1 MADSKQ
7 AEKDYLARTGSSVW
21 ETFKPFSP
29 AGTDTVRESA
39 QLLHDFSVAML
50 ALDPSPDDRILDL
63 GAGGGWCS
71 DLLGRLNRSSVAVD
85 LSLDMLR
92 AGRQRP
98 SPVRAVAGDMEALP
112 FRPGSFQKAVCFS
125 ALHHVPDM
133 RAAIGE
139 IARVLDDRGI
149 AFFSEPGEGHADAA
163 VSTAA
168 MRDYGVLEQDVLVE
182 DILRDCRAAGFV
194 DVRVKPLSYSIPR
207 FELTDTE
214 WTAWSKLADSKRPH
228 RALEK
233 MMLAVVEL
241 LGLGKQGVLFEE
253 TFAIKLVRT
262 LRAVVSHHPVVI
274 ASKRPLPSSSDRP
287 EWQASIA
294 IEPAPQLDSA
304 DRVGVSVRA
313 RNEGTATWQPSSR
326 SGVGHVS
333 IGLQLLDADGRIVS
347 RDHHRIAL
355 PHPVPPGGSV
365 QVSDACPK
373 PTFDGA
379 FRLKADLV
387 AEGVAWFEMVG
398 SAAPTLLFPTGR

>member
-7 AEKDYLARTGSSVW
+7 AEKDYLARTGSSIW
-21 ETFKPFSP
+21 ETSKPFSP

-92 AGRQRP
+92 AGRRRP
-98 SPVRAVAGDMEALP
+98 APVSAVAGDMEALP
-112 FRPGSFQKAVCFS
+112 FRTGSFQKAVCFS

-133 RAAIGE
+133 RAAISE

-149 AFFSEPGEGHADAA
+149 AFFSEPGQGHADAA

-168 MRDYGVLEQDVLVE
+168 MRDYGVLEQDVLVA
-182 DILRDCRAAGFV
+182 DILRDCRAAGFA

-207 FELTDTE
+207 FELTDRE
-214 WTAWSKLADSKRPH
+214 WSAWSKLADSKRPR

-241 LGLGKQGVLFEE
+241 LGLGKKGVLFEE
-253 TFAIKLVRT
+253 TFAVKLVRT
-262 LRAVVSHHPVVI
+262 LHAVVSHHPVVI

-287 EWQASIA
+287 EWQAAIA
-294 IEPAPQLDSA
+294 IEMAPHLNSA
-304 DRVGVSVRA
+304 DCVGVAVRA
-313 RNEGTATWQPSSR
+313 RNVGTATWQPSSR

-333 IGLQLLDADGRIVS
+333 IGLQLLDGEGRIVS

-355 PHPVPPGGSV
+355 PHPVPPGSSV
-365 QVSDACPK
+365 QIADACPK
-373 PTFDGA
+373 PALDGA

-398 SAAPTLLFPTGR
+398 SAAPTLSFTAGH